1 MPLPNT
7 SNVSTPLAFGY
18 QANISDGVTDVLL
31 RLAVAPG
38 RELSITTAPLSAQ
51 QVNTAQI
58 PEEFRAEFGQ
68 SYGRSDLS
76 GGAGLDQAHQRNQGP
91 NDYRKFFDS
100 KGVDVF
106 SNADDKGKAYS
117 IKLLHGTELI
127 SARASSEVEQHII
140 SHEDVLYV
148 AQGHDIHYSSD
159 NGNTWT
165 TTDPYAAGPAF
176 DVTGLILVGH
186 VLHASL
192 NNGTDSI
199 VRKLDLDNIG
209 GGWSNYM
216 GLHSSHVY
224 TGLFYIKNYII
235 AIDTDGHLHELDGTA
250 SPGLIKDLPAG
261 SYWKTVI
268 DGGSVILAASDDGY
282 IYSIKD
288 DQTSGLIL
296 AGQTYIEGEEI
307 VDMTESNGIV
317 FFSTAQSSTAS
328 GKIGRVYRA
337 TVATDGVL
345 YTLDQ
350 RQLIKQFG
358 DENTS
363 VDKSPTAFFNT
374 RDQIYFGVIE
384 QGVGLGSPEAQL
396 YTIYLPTF
404 GYARDL
410 YYEGTHGLIKGIAAA
425 NDRLF
430 FIVDQVGLVKELT
443 TYVDDGY
450 IVFSAADFY
459 TSQAKQWVGGRLYT
473 NPMPSGAEVLAEFA
487 NELDSFSAPYITN
500 FTTLTN
506 AQIQGT
512 GEEIPMVN
520 VIDRWLIPKLTL
532 KASADNTQS
541 PEVYSYS
548 FRAFPEPEDVIA
560 RIPVNVSDRIERPGK
575 RAKVIPGIG
584 NKLFN
589 ALKRLEGKSVILNI
603 YKPEETI
610 RGIVENITLPVQ
622 EITKLGSTMVFCTIQ
637 IRGQRQNV
645 DTSEVSSL
653 GSLGVGQLGI
663 YEFGV

>member
-18 QANISDGVTDVLL
+18 QANISDGVTDILL

-91 NDYRKFFDS
+91 NDFRRFFDS

-117 IKLLHGTELI
+117 IKLLHDTELV

-159 NGNTWT
+159 NGDTWT

-209 GGWSNYM
+209 AGWSNYM

-235 AIDTDGHLHELDGTA
+235 AIDDDGHLHELDGTA
-250 SPGLIKDLPAG
+250 SPGLIKDLPTG

-317 FFSTAQSSTAS
+317 FFSTAQSSSSS

-358 DENTS
+358 DEDTT

-374 RDQIYFGVIE
+374 RDQIYFGIVDSLLE
-384 QGVGLGSPEAQL
+384 TDL

-410 YYEGTHGLIKGIAAA
+410 YYQGIPSGKIVKGIATA
-425 NDRLF
+425 NGKLF
-430 FIVDQVGLVKELT
+430 FIIDQVGVIKELD
-443 TYVDDGY
+443 TYVNDGY
-450 IVFSAADFY
+450 IIFPAADFY

-473 NPMPSGAEVLAEFA
+473 NVLPSGAEVLAEFS
-487 NELDSFSAPYITN
+487 NELDTLEFRSSPNY
-500 FTTLTN
+500 TTLTN

-532 KASADNTQS
+532 KSSADNTQS

-548 FRAFPEPEDVIA
+548 YRAFPEPEDVIA

-575 RAKVIPGIG
+575 RAKNIPGIG

-637 IRGQRQNV
+637 IRGQRQNI

>member
-7 SNVSTPLAFGY
+7 SNVATPLAFGY
-18 QANISDGVTDVLL
+18 QAQISDGVTDILL

-68 SYGRSDLS
+68 SYARTDLS

-91 NDYRKFFDS
+91 NDYRRFFDS

-148 AQGHDIHYSSD
+148 AQGHNIYYSSD
-159 NGNTWT
+159 NGDTWT
-165 TTDPYAAGPAF
+165 TTDPYAAGPGY
-176 DVTGLILVGH
+176 DVTGMVLGGHILY
-186 VLHASL
+186 ASL
-192 NNGTDSI
+192 NNGTNSI
-199 VRKLDLDNIG
+199 VRQLDLDDIP

-216 GLHSSHVY
+216 SFHSSHIY
-224 TGLFYIKNYII
+224 TGLYYIKNYLL
-235 AIDTDGHLHELDGTA
+235 AIDTDGHLHELDGTS
-250 SPGLIKDLPAG
+250 SPPLIKDLPSG
-261 SYWKTVI
+261 SYWKSVI

-358 DENTS
+358 DEDTT
-363 VDKSPTAFFNT
+363 VDKSPTAFFRT
-374 RDQIYFGVIE
+374 RDQIYFGIIDSASE
-384 QGVGLGSPEAQL
+384 TDL

-404 GYARDL
+404 GYARDI
-410 YYEGTHGLIKGIAAA
+410 YYTGTSGVIKGISSA

-430 FIVDQVGLVKELT
+430 FIVDQIGLIKELT
-443 TYVDDGY
+443 TYLDSGY
-450 IVFSAADFY
+450 IIFPAADFY
-459 TSQAKQWVGGRLYT
+459 TAQSKQWVGGRLYT
-473 NPMPSGAEVLAEFA
+473 DVIPSGGNVLASFA
-487 NELDSFSAPYITN
+487 NELNSLSPPYVTN

-506 AQIQGT
+506 AEIQGT

-532 KASADNTQS
+532 VASADNTQS

-548 FRAFPEPEDVIA
+548 YRAFPEPEDVIV
-560 RIPVNVSDRIERPGK
+560 RVPVNVSDRIERPGK
-575 RAKVIPGIG
+575 RAKNISGIG
-584 NKLFN
+584 RKLFE
-589 ALKRLEGKSVILNI
+589 ALKKLEGKSVILNL
-603 YKPEETI
+603 YKPEETV

-637 IRGQRQNV
+637 IRGQRQNTN
-645 DTSEVSSL
+645 TSEVSSL
-653 GSLGVGQLGI
+653 GSLGVGQLGV
-663 YEFGV
+663 YQFGV

>member
-7 SNVSTPLAFGY
+7 SNVATPLAFGY
-18 QANISDGVTDVLL
+18 QAQISDGVTDILL

-68 SYGRSDLS
+68 SYARTDLS

-91 NDYRKFFDS
+91 NDYRRFFDS

-117 IKLLHGTELI
+117 IKLLHDTELI
-127 SARASSEVEQHII
+127 TARASSEVEQHII

-159 NGNTWT
+159 NGDTWT
-165 TTDPYAAGPAF
+165 TTDPYAAGPGF
-176 DVTGLILVGH
+176 DVTGMVLVGH
-186 VLHASL
+186 ELYVSL
-192 NNGTDSI
+192 NDGTDSI
-199 VRKLDLDNIG
+199 VRYADADDLAA
-209 GGWSNYM
+209 GWSNYM
-216 GLHSSHVY
+216 SLHSSHVY
-224 TGLFYIKNYII
+224 TGLFYIKNYLL
-235 AIDTDGHLHELDGTA
+235 AIDTDGHLHELDGSS

-268 DGGSVILAASDDGY
+268 DGGSVMLAASDDGY

-350 RQLIKQFG
+350 QQLIKQFG
-358 DENTS
+358 DEDTT
-363 VDKSPTAFFNT
+363 VDKSPTAFFRT
-374 RDQIYFGVIE
+374 RDQIYFGIIDSASE
-384 QGVGLGSPEAQL
+384 TDL

-404 GYARDL
+404 GYARDI
-410 YYEGTHGLIKGIAAA
+410 YYTGTSGVIKGISSA

-430 FIVDQVGLVKELT
+430 FIVDQIGLIKELT
-443 TYVDDGY
+443 TYLDSGY
-450 IVFSAADFY
+450 IIFSAADFY
-459 TSQAKQWVGGRLYT
+459 TAQAKQWVGGRLYT
-473 NPMPSGAEVLAEFA
+473 NIMPSGAEVLAEFA
-487 NELDSFSAPYITN
+487 NELDSLEDPESINY
-500 FTTLTN
+500 TTLTN
-506 AQIQGT
+506 AQIQGS

-520 VIDRWLIPKLTL
+520 VVDRWLIPKLVL
-532 KASADNTQS
+532 SASNDNTQS

-548 FRAFPEPEDVIA
+548 YRAFPEPEDVIA

-584 NKLFN
+584 NKLFA
-589 ALKRLEGKSVILNI
+589 ALKRLEGKSVVLSL

-637 IRGQRQNV
+637 IRGQRQNTN
-645 DTSEVSSL
+645 TSEVSSL
-653 GSLGVGQLGI
+653 GSLGVGQLGV
-663 YEFGV
+663 YRFGV

>member
-7 SNVSTPLAFGY
+7 SNVATPLAFGY
-18 QANISDGVTDVLL
+18 QANISDGVTDILL

-68 SYGRSDLS
+68 SFGRSDLS

-91 NDYRKFFDS
+91 NDFRRFFDS

-106 SNADDKGKAYS
+106 TNADDKGKAYS
-117 IKLLHGTELI
+117 IKLLHETELV

-148 AQGHDIHYSSD
+148 AQGHNIYYSSD
-159 NGNTWT
+159 NGDTWT

-176 DVTGLILVGH
+176 DVTGMILVGH

-192 NNGTDSI
+192 NDGTDSI

-216 GLHSSHVY
+216 GLHSAHVY
-224 TGLFYIKNYII
+224 TGLFYIKNYIL
-235 AIDTDGHLHELDGTA
+235 AIDDDGHLHELDGTA
-250 SPGLIKDLPAG
+250 SPGLIKDLPSG
-261 SYWKTVI
+261 SYWKSVI

-296 AGQTYIEGEEI
+296 AGQTYIEGESI

-317 FFSTAQSSTAS
+317 FYSTSQSSTAS

-350 RQLIKQFG
+350 TQLIKQFG

-384 QGVGLGSPEAQL
+384 QGVGLGSPETQL

-410 YYEGTHGLIKGIAAA
+410 YYTGTHGLVKGIAVV

-443 TYVDDGY
+443 TYVDGGY
-450 IVFSAADFY
+450 IVFPAADFY
-459 TSQAKQWVGGRLYT
+459 TAQAKQWVGGRLYT
-473 NPMPSGAEVLAEFA
+473 NVMPSGAEVLAEFA
-487 NELDSFSAPYITN
+487 NELDSFSAPYVRN

-548 FRAFPEPEDVIA
+548 YRAFPEPEDVIA
-560 RIPVNVSDRIERPGK
+560 RIPINVSDRIERPGK

-653 GSLGVGQLGI
+653 GSLGIGQLGV
-663 YEFGV
+663 YQFGV